1 MEKIEIRYKRMHLRW
16 KFIFGLFWLIL
27 GIISITNNSEN
38 YFNYGYLIVSLLY
51 FGDYIIKSNNQYLTI
66 DSETMTMNSLYPKK
80 VNLNDLILIEISKK
94 NYILKTE
101 ISELTINTS
110 LIEKN
115 SLKDLRA
122 ILKNLKVNNN

>member
-1 MEKIEIRYKRMHLRW
+1 MEKIEIRYKRIHLRW

-51 FGDYIIKSNNQYLTI
+51 FGIYFFKNKYQYLTI
-66 DSETMTMNSLYPKK
+66 KDGSIILNNIFLQRISFADLNQIKK
-80 VNLNDLILIEISKK
+80 KGKS
-94 NYILKTE
+94 YILQTE
-101 ISELTINTS
+101 KSELIIDTT

-115 SLKDLRA
+115 SLKDLKV
-122 ILKNLKVNNN
+122 IIKNLKNKN

>member
-80 VNLNDLILIEISKK
+80 VNLNDLILIKKSKK

>member
-51 FGDYIIKSNNQYLTI
+51 FGIYFFKSKYQYLTI
-66 DSETMTMNSLYPKK
+66 EDGSIILNNIFLQRINFSDLNQIKMKGKSYIFKSEKC
-80 VNLNDLILIEISKK
+80 
-94 NYILKTE
+94 
-101 ISELTINTS
+101 ELHINTT
-110 LIEKN
+110 LIDKN
-115 SLKDLRA
+115 SLKDLKV
-122 ILKNLKVNNN
+122 IIKNLKKNI